1 MGEVKFT
8 EEELKKLRE
17 LQEGYVS
24 VQSKFGQVAI
34 ARLNLQKQA
43 DELRNVEQNMRKEF
57 DDLQVDEK
65 EIVSDLTGKYGQGT
79 LDPKTGVFT
88 KSENV

>member
-1 MGEVKFT
+1 VGEVKFT
-8 EEELKKLRE
+8 KEELKKLRE
-17 LQEGYVS
+17 LQEGYLS

-43 DELRNVEQNMRKEF
+43 DELRDVEQNMRKEF
-57 DDLQVDEK
+57 DDLQVNEK

-88 KSENV
+88 KSV